1 MRFFWPNIL
10 WLCLPIW
17 LILPMI
23 WIVMENRAAKQL
35 SRFASPQ
42 LLTLL
47 LRGGTPQQLA
57 GRRRTRFIFGLLALL
72 CTIIA
77 VARPQLGVR
86 EETIPSEGLDIVFLL
101 DVSNSMLT
109 EDIVPSRLKKAKHI
123 VRNFIDRLSGDR
135 AGIVAF
141 AGSAYPAVPLTTDYE
156 FLKQTLDV
164 LDESSVANQGTDLAK
179 GLEVSHDLLMRG
191 GVTEDDDAAHQQS
204 ESAGSRIIIIVSDGE
219 SHEGEEAKL
228 AAKLKERGIRVFT
241 IGVGSIKGGPIPLR
255 DQSGYSRGFK
265 KDSGGNIILTKLESA
280 NLEAIASKTDG
291 KYYAASS
298 NEGEVEEILSQ
309 LSSME
314 RTQGGG
320 RRVIVY
326 DEIYQYPLA
335 AGVLFLM
342 IMLMLREARAAPS
355 EDDDDTRK
363 SSGSPGD
370 KAVVAQIAI
379 GLLLLGGLPG
389 KSNVAMASSL
399 NEYNSTKKGVEA
411 YEDKDFASAIQ
422 HFGKAQASDPESATH
437 HMNLGDAML
446 KSGSVDGAVSEF
458 NSVMKSK
465 NATEAGRG
473 AYNLGKTYEEA
484 KDFEK
489 AMRSYQAGLD
499 RLAVDP
505 KSDSEVEQ
513 RIKRALEQAVQKKQ
527 QQQQQQQQQGQNQ
540 NPGQGKDDAKEQ
552 KDKQNPKYDIP
563 KRKPEF
569 KAERL
574 TEGDAKRLMKQLQEQ
589 EKKSQQR
596 VMRAKTG
603 KPKDDKITKDW

>member
-17 LILPMI
+17 LCLPLV
-23 WIVMENRAAKQL
+23 WYGMEKKAEKQL
-35 SRFASPQ
+35 AKFASPA
-42 LLTLL
+42 LLALI
-47 LRGGTPQQLA
+47 LRGGDPKQLA
-57 GRRRTRFIFGLLALL
+57 GRRRTRFILGWLALL
-72 CTIIA
+72 LTIFA

-86 EETIPSEGLDIVFLL
+86 EEAIATEGLDLVFLL

-109 EDIVPSRLKKAKHI
+109 EDIVPSRLKKAKHLI
-123 VRNFIDRLSGDR
+123 RNFIDRLSGDR

-164 LDESSVANQGTDLAK
+164 LDEASVANQGTDLAK

-191 GVTEDDDAAHQQS
+191 GLSEDDDSSHQQADS
-204 ESAGSRIIIIVSDGE
+204 PGSRIIIIVSDGE

-228 AAKLKERGIRVFT
+228 ADKLKERGIRVFS
-241 IGVGSIKGGPIPLR
+241 IGVGSIKGAPIPLR

-265 KDSGGNIILTKLESA
+265 KDSSGNIVLTKLESA
-280 NLEAIASKTDG
+280 NLEAIASKTGG

-298 NEGEVEEILSQ
+298 NEGEVEEILGQ

-326 DEIYQYPLA
+326 DEVYQYPLA
-335 AGVLFLM
+335 LGVFLLL
-342 IMLMLREARAAPS
+342 IMLFLREARARAIDD
-355 EDDDDTRK
+355 EDADENKT
-363 SSGSPGD
+363 PGV
-370 KAVVAQIAI
+370 KAAALTKLGLILILGLSWNTGAQ
-379 GLLLLGGLPG
+379 
-389 KSNVAMASSL
+389 ASSL
-399 NEYNSTKKGVEA
+399 NEYNSTKKGVES
-411 YEDKDFASAIQ
+411 YDDKDFASAIQ
-422 HFGKAQASDPESATH
+422 LFGKAQASDPESATH
-437 HMNLGDAML
+437 HLNLGDAFL
-446 KSGSVDGAVSEF
+446 KSGSIDGAVAEF
-458 NSVMKSK
+458 NSVLKSK
-465 NATEAGRG
+465 SATEAGKG
-473 AYNLGKTYEEA
+473 AFNLGKTYEEA

-489 AMRSYQAGLD
+489 AIRSYQAGLE
-499 RLAVDP
+499 RLSTDP
-505 KSDSEVEQ
+505 KSDAEVEM
-513 RIKRALEQAVQKKQ
+513 RIKRALEQALQKKQ
-527 QQQQQQQQQGQNQ
+527 QQQQQKQQQQQGQNQ
-540 NPGQGKDDAKEQ
+540 NPGQGKDDK
-552 KDKQNPKYDIP
+552 KDENEKKKYDIP

-569 KAERL
+569 KAEKL
-574 TEGDAKRLMKQLQEQ
+574 AENDAKRLMKQLQEQ